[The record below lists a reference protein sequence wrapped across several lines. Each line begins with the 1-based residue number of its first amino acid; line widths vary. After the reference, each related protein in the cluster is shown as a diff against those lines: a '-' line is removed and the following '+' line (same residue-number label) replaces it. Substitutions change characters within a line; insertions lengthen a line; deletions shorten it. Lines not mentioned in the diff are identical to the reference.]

1 VLALMVATVAALLA
15 ARRLGRAPAL
25 VGLLLYGSWVVLRM

>member
-1 VLALMVATVAALLA
+1 L

-25 VGLLLYGSWVVLRM
+25 VGLLLYASWVAFKL